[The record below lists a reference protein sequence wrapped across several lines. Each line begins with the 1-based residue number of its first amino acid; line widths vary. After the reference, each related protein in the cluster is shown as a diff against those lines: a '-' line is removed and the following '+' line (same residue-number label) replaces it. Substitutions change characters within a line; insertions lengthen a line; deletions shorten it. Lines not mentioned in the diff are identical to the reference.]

1 MPVLQHATVDGPE
14 MESARPCMMRPEQQ
28 HGHLVARAERAQGM
42 KTMLQQVRHWQA
54 ELKLAEPRQALLS
67 ERQHLGHSLAS
78 SSQPIC
84 RGLRRS
90 PPIREVQ
97 AEAESQAIP
106 LPGGAQDVLR
116 QQDLIS
122 HQRQQQERPTA
133 GDCQAASDV
142 RDQDQGQSGA
152 RPMDCTEEAD
162 SWSSAEPYCDAVE
175 EQLPPPD
182 EVVELSGD
190 DDSSVVLSDS
200 HAAMQHVDTM
210 ASRAQ
215 APAQDNVVSSRGQ
228 DNEKASLT
236 LLPQLG
242 RTEGHANPAKETLI
256 LAAVTEMVSLS
267 STSAAASCV
276 CTPAD
281 WQREG

>member
-1 MPVLQHATVDGPE
+1 MATWW
-14 MESARPCMMRPEQQ
+14 
-28 HGHLVARAERAQGM
+28 HGQSGAQGM

-54 ELKLAEPRQALLS
+54 ELKLAEPRAGPATGEAAPGTQPGQQQSAHMPGIASLS
-67 ERQHLGHSLAS
+67 
-78 SSQPIC
+78 
-84 RGLRRS
+84 
-90 PPIREVQ
+90 PIREVQ

-106 LPGGAQDVLR
+106 VPGGAQDVLR

-215 APAQDNVVSSRGQ
+215 APAQDNVVSSLGQ